1 MAMQQKLG
9 MSTRLSQRLILTPSL
24 QQAIKLLP
32 LTTLELAEVLEQ
44 EVMENPLL
52 EEVPQEQLSAEEIA
66 AEEATAKEDKTDPLK
81 EIDVEK
87 FFEDYLDDGD
97 HRRTRSQEIP
107 ELPPIENTLTETP
120 DLYDHLMWQLHMAVS
135 DETILEIVHT
145 ATDEA
150 LGFIVAQDGEYVFES
165 NLEEFFEDFVD
176 ESADSFALR
185 LYETLRADMPKY
197 EVENKR

>member
-1 MAMQQKLG
+1 MAFDDEVDGARKRLEAA
-9 MSTRLSQRLILTPSL
+9 MSVEDEAFDDLAAL
-24 QQAIKLLP
+24 QALLP
-32 LTTLELAEVLEQ
+32 LIQDKIKSRRLTF
-44 EVMENPLL
+44 
-52 EEVPQEQLSAEEIA
+52 QLG
-66 AEEATAKEDKTDPLK
+66 
-81 EIDVEK
+81 
-87 FFEDYLDDGD
+87 DDD
-97 HRRTRSQEIP
+97 
-107 ELPPIENTLTETP
+107 
-120 DLYDHLMWQLHMAVS
+120 
-135 DETILEIVHT
+135 DETIIEIVHT